1 MTDIAT
7 THSRTVARRDT
18 AAKEPSAAEIV
29 RLAIERQTPALAV
42 VMPKGLDSERFSRL
56 VLTAVKATPQLME
69 CFGTQQGQVSVLLAA
84 MQLATVGL
92 EPNTATQDAWITP
105 RRQRGVMEAQAT
117 IGYRGLL
124 KLARRSGDIKT
135 VYAEVVRDGDDF
147 TWSRGLDED
156 TLVHIPGDD
165 DTRPLTH
172 AYAVVRYTNGGND
185 FVVLTRRQIEKRRD
199 MSDSWRNEKGRQ
211 YSPWSQWTE
220 AMWCKTALRELAKRM
235 PLTAQA
241 ATALNTDEHTLT
253 VDADAGIIPA
263 TIHNNDD
270 DTPALEPP
278 ADIDADTGEI
288 VEVLTGDEDV

>member
-1 MTDIAT
+1 MTDTISNA
-7 THSRTVARRDT
+7 HSRAVANRDQAT
-18 AAKEPSAAEIV
+18 KEPSVATVV
-29 RLAIERQTPALAV
+29 RMAIERQAPALAV
-42 VMPKGLDSERFSRL
+42 VMPKGLDPERFARL
-56 VLTAVKATPQLME
+56 VLSAVKSTPQLME
-69 CFGTQQGQVSVLLAA
+69 CFATEQGQMSVLLAA

-147 TWSRGLDED
+147 TWSRGLDTD
-156 TLVHIPGDD
+156 TLAHIPGDD

-185 FVVLTRRQIEKRRD
+185 FVVLTRRQIERRRD
-199 MSDSWRNEKGRQ
+199 MSDSWRNEKARQ

-220 AMWCKTALRELAKRM
+220 AMWCKTALRDLAKRM

-241 ATALNTDEHTLT
+241 ATALAGDEHPLT
-253 VDADAGIIPA
+253 IDADTGIIPA
-263 TIHNNDD
+263 TVSHDEE
-270 DTPALEPP
+270 TPAIEPP
-278 ADIDADTGEI
+278 AGMDTDTGELI
-288 VEVLTGDEDV
+288 DATTDDE